1 MDCQE
6 YTLDLFDLIASRS
19 IYDSP
24 QSPFYQERWIVQ
36 GRLLATLAIP
46 LTVVVPVDDDLSVY
60 EPPHI
65 VMTYHPEKG

>member
-6 YTLDLFDLIASRS
+6 YTLALFDLIASH
-19 IYDSP
+19 DLP
-24 QSPFYQERWIVQ
+24 QSPFYQERWIVR